1 MSWNGNLPLVV
12 RREWKYGL
20 CQCGVREVVAM
31 WPRQVAQAAKN
42 VAPAFRP
49 GGPSILSKLVLYFC
63 LTLRPS
69 LSVFTG
75 GQLKTSPAGWGII
88 FFIQTCFALLPYA
101 ASLFGVFTGRQLKI
115 RLLRWR
121 PPIFGQ
127 SFFRLI
133 VLISGQSRTL
143 IVLKQSFLKG
153 SGGSNFPRGRPISNP
168 TYYKKYAI
176 YFLLPSSSFTSQHYL
191 NYFSSFTSEHFLHLF
206 LYSYFFVR
214 VTGSATGEA
223 DFILLL
229 KGRRLLRPGYR
240 SSPRGLRV

>member
-1 MSWNGNLPLVV
+1 MF
-12 RREWKYGL
+12 RELFW
-20 CQCGVREVVAM
+20 
-31 WPRQVAQAAKN
+31 
-42 VAPAFRP
+42 FRP
-49 GGPSILSKLVLYFC
+49 
-63 LTLRPS
+63 
-69 LSVFTG
+69 
-75 GQLKTSPAGWGII
+75 
-88 FFIQTCFALLPYA
+88 
-101 ASLFGVFTGRQLKI
+101 KI
-115 RLLRWR
+115 PL
-121 PPIFGQ
+121 IFGQ
-127 SFFRLI
+127 SRSNHSYFWPIVLNFGLI

-168 TYYKKYAI
+168 TYYKKYVI
-176 YFLLPSSSFTSQHYL
+176 YFLLPSSFFTSQHYL
-191 NYFSSFTSEHFLHLF
+191 NYFSSFTSQHFLLHLF